1 MIVDVNVI
9 MLIEKKKKKS
19 KPVVTT
25 NKEITKVSLVHEG
38 NLGEVVETIS
48 WIVGKGVVNVT

>member
-48 WIVGKGVVNVT
+48 